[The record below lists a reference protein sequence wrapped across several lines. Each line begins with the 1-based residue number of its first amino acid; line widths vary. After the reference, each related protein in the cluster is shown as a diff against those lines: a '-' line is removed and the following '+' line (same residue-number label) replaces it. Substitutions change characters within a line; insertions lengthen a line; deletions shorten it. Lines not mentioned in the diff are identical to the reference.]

1 MVARWIV
8 WSFYMNTCS
17 WQHIIHIKGFLNQKF
32 NLEILK
38 SRDCGL
44 NWLKLVTFHI
54 GLPPYIAISTSGFAV
69 QKVTKSATL
78 RLCDWM
84 LRITSAFSGDIIA
97 ELPTAAHL
105 RSAVEVKQA
114 VAAACG
120 VPRFRQRLFMED
132 GSELEGENLS
142 FLKPQTLELVILNFG
157 LPDEEEDKELIEACR
172 NEYETEVERLLLLPR
187 NPNVRDQSWF
197 LPNGLTPLHF
207 ASQMGNLHL
216 VGLLLEAGA
225 DPDAVAHGAT
235 ALFVAAAN
243 DKLEV
248 ARLLIHAGANP
259 DLPGTDT
266 GWMKILGVVLLFLW
280 IITFDFFYPGK
291 KKR

>member
-1 MVARWIV
+1 
-8 WSFYMNTCS
+8 
-17 WQHIIHIKGFLNQKF
+17 
-32 NLEILK
+32 
-38 SRDCGL
+38 
-44 NWLKLVTFHI
+44 
-54 GLPPYIAISTSGFAV
+54 
-69 QKVTKSATL
+69 
-78 RLCDWM
+78 M

-97 ELPTAAHL
+97 ELPTAVHL

-114 VAAACG
+114 VAAECG
-120 VPRFRQRLFMED
+120 VPRFRQRLFLED

-266 GWMKILGVVLLFLW
+266 GVTPLFIAAGNGHVRIVRLLLDATANVNQATFTDGTTPNYASTALSLATYKDNVEIIQLLLEARADVHDSGNECGLSPLTIAVQNFRAEAEDQELRDEVARLLFETLQ
-280 IITFDFFYPGK
+280 
-291 KKR
+291 

>member
-1 MVARWIV
+1 
-8 WSFYMNTCS
+8 
-17 WQHIIHIKGFLNQKF
+17 
-32 NLEILK
+32 
-38 SRDCGL
+38 
-44 NWLKLVTFHI
+44 
-54 GLPPYIAISTSGFAV
+54 
-69 QKVTKSATL
+69 
-78 RLCDWM
+78 M
-84 LRITSAFSGDIIA
+84 LRITSAFSGEIIA
-97 ELPTAAHL
+97 ELPTAVQRL
-105 RSAVEVKQA
+105 TSAVEVKQA

-120 VPRFRQRLFMED
+120 VPRFRQRLFLED

-187 NPNVRDQSWF
+187 NPNVRDQSWL

-266 GWMKILGVVLLFLW
+266 G
-280 IITFDFFYPGK
+280 
-291 KKR
+291 